1 MPALTPVVARLLTK
15 TKVFHEDDVY
25 PPPLPVLLKDTD
37 FPLPV
42 FEAVY
47 ASTNIVLDF
56 ECPIPRMQMPQRT
69 SRHGSRANTLY
80 SSRPRTSQHDLR
92 HSSPPQIPLPEQASH
107 QYPPSPEAPLTTATH
122 LMVARPN
129 GAQKEYVLK
138 LAEHLSRRKYDE
150 IKVGSLCIVHSA
162 AAFAVVAPDF
172 LDMSVSFTKQ
182 DPGAMDRFK
191 AKIYTQFP
199 NLNYYEQDW
208 ALQGF
213 TTDLL
218 KRKKDAMRSLEKST
232 SGGRQ
237 SRAKNG
243 TKK

>member
-1 MPALTPVVARLLTK
+1 MPALTPVVARFLTK

-42 FEAVY
+42 FESVY
-47 ASTNIVLDF
+47 ASTNIG
-56 ECPIPRMQMPQRT
+56 PART
-69 SRHGSRANTLY
+69 LLIRRVYAPPNTTFDT
-80 SSRPRTSQHDLR
+80 P
-92 HSSPPQIPLPEQASH
+92 PLPSF
-107 QYPPSPEAPLTTATH
+107 PSQSKAVTT
-122 LMVARPN
+122 
-129 GAQKEYVLK
+129 
-138 LAEHLSRRKYDE
+138 
-150 IKVGSLCIVHSA
+150 
-162 AAFAVVAPDF
+162 FAVVAPDF
-172 LDMSVSFTKQ
+172 LDMSVTFTKQ

-191 AKIYTQFP
+191 AKMYTQFP
-199 NLNYYEQDW
+199 NLYYYEQDW

-232 SGGRQ
+232 LGGRQ

>member
-1 MPALTPVVARLLTK
+1 MPALTPVVARFLTK

-42 FEAVY
+42 FESVY
-47 ASTNIVLDF
+47 ASTNIG
-56 ECPIPRMQMPQRT
+56 PART
-69 SRHGSRANTLY
+69 LLIRRVHAPPNTTFDT
-80 SSRPRTSQHDLR
+80 P
-92 HSSPPQIPLPEQASH
+92 PLPSFPFQSKAVTN
-107 QYPPSPEAPLTTATH
+107 LT
-122 LMVARPN
+122 
-129 GAQKEYVLK
+129 E
-138 LAEHLSRRKYDE
+138 LSVKTCRAFVTPK
-150 IKVGSLCIVHSA
+150 

-172 LDMSVSFTKQ
+172 LDMSVTFTKQ

-191 AKIYTQFP
+191 AKMYTQFP
-199 NLNYYEQDW
+199 NLYYYEQDW

-232 SGGRQ
+232 LGGRQ